1 MTSWMDLIGILL
13 VVVAV
18 ALAVGSWYLPAGV
31 AAAGIGLLL
40 ASWLIDRRR
49 FPQ

>member
-13 VVVAV
+13 VIVAV
-18 ALAVGSWYLPAGV
+18 ALAVGVWYLPGGV
-31 AAAGIGLLL
+31 AAAGLGLLL

-49 FPQ
+49 APK